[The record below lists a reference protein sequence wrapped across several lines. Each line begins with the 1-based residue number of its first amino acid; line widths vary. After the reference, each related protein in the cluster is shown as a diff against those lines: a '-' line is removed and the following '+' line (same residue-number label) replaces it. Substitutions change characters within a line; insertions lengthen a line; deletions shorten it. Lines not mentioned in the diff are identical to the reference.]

1 MQSTKHKGKREKK
14 TRFKPMQ
21 VKLNKQTYKL
31 FKHIDQVK
39 QTDTRTAQTHIV
51 SETKQTDRRTVQI

>member
-1 MQSTKHKGKREKK
+1 
-14 TRFKPMQ
+14 MQ